1 MFGRLIGFALTQR
14 LLMLLVALALVGAG
28 WRAFQ
33 QTPIDAFPDV
43 SVPQVKVVMK
53 APGMTPEEIE
63 TRITSLIEIEML
75 GIPNQVMLRS
85 IAKYGLTD
93 ITVDFEEG
101 TDIYWARQQVAERLA
116 AIRGDLPV
124 GIEGGLAPL
133 TTPLG
138 EMFMFSIEGDALT
151 LAEKR
156 DLLDWTIRPALRS
169 VTGVADVNSLGGFVT
184 TFEVEPDNARMSA
197 YGISLGQLRA
207 AIEANNRN
215 DGAGR
220 LDDGEEVLLVRS
232 EGAIQT
238 LEDLAAI
245 VVGGDAGQPVRVAD
259 VAEVRRAALT
269 RYGAVTRNG
278 EGEAVEGLVLGLR
291 GANARK
297 LVAGVQAKLDELA
310 AGLPEGIEI
319 DVFYD
324 RGVLVD
330 RAVSTV
336 SMALVQAVVLVVLL
350 LVLFLGDLRA
360 ALTVALILPLAALA
374 TFVLMRVF
382 GLSANLM
389 SLGGLAIAIGMLVDS
404 AVVVVENVV
413 TQLAR
418 HGSTGSSGGAVAA
431 AHAGLNGEL
440 DAGSSAK
447 PSSELGAG
455 PGAEVSAGAGTA
467 AGTGIGTDTGAR
479 RLPRL
484 HLIYRATREVA
495 LPVASGTLI
504 IVIVFLPL
512 LTLQGLEGKLF
523 VPVALTIVFAL
534 ASALL
539 LSLTVIPVL
548 ASYLLGKGGADEP
561 WVVRQLLK
569 VYGPSLSWALK
580 REWLIVGLAVALL
593 VGAGAL
599 YLRVGKTFM
608 PTMDEGDLIVQL
620 EKLPSINLE
629 QSLDIDLRVQQAIMQ
644 AVPEVR
650 GVVARTGS
658 DELGLDPMGLNQT
671 DSFLILAPRE
681 DWRFETKDALVD
693 AIRTVLEGFPGLD
706 YAFTQPIEMRVSEML
721 TGVRGDLAV
730 KVFGGNQDELNR
742 ITEEIVAV
750 LEQLDGAED
759 VFTPKNEGAQYLNL
773 VVDRLEAGRLGV
785 DADALAAMLRAQIE
799 GLEVGTIYREGK
811 RRPLVI
817 RASEA
822 LRASPARFRGLQ
834 LALPDGRS
842 VPVENL
848 VSMERVEGPVVLSRE
863 LGNRM
868 SVAIANVGSGR
879 DLVGFVEEARA
890 AVAEQ
895 VKLPVGYWIE
905 WGGEF
910 ENQQR
915 AAARLAL
922 VVPIALVLIFLVLF
936 STFGSLRQS
945 LLVLSNIPFALIGGV
960 VALAITGEYLSVP
973 ASVGFIALLGIAVL
987 NGVMLVTWFNQ
998 LRAMGRPMQE
1008 VVVEGAKR
1016 RLRPVLMTATT
1027 AAFGLAPLLFA
1038 TGPGSEIQRPLA
1050 IVVIG
1055 GLVSSTL
1062 LTLVLLP
1069 ILYRR
1074 VG

>member
-1 MFGRLIGFALTQR
+1 MFARLIGFALTQR
-14 LLMLLVALALVGAG
+14 LLMLLVVLALVGAG

-93 ITVDFEEG
+93 ITVDFAEG
-101 TDIYWARQQVAERLA
+101 TDIYWARQQVSERLA
-116 AIRGDLPV
+116 SIRGDLPA

-138 EMFMFSIEGDALT
+138 EMFMFSIEGDSLT

-207 AIEANNRN
+207 TIEANNRN

-232 EGAIQT
+232 EGAIET
-238 LEDLAAI
+238 LDDLAAI

-418 HGSTGSSGGAVAA
+418 HGT
-431 AHAGLNGEL
+431 NT
-440 DAGSSAK
+440 
-447 PSSELGAG
+447 SE
-455 PGAEVSAGAGTA
+455 
-467 AGTGIGTDTGAR
+467 TGAR

-548 ASYLLGKGGADEP
+548 ASYLLGKGGAQEP
-561 WVVRQLLK
+561 WIVRQLLK
-569 VYGPSLSWALK
+569 VYGPSLTWALK

-593 VGAGAL
+593 VSAGAL

-681 DWRFETKDALVD
+681 DWRFETKDELVD
-693 AIRTVLEGFPGLD
+693 AIRRVLEGFPGLD

-742 ITEEIVAV
+742 ITEEIVTV

-848 VSMERVEGPVVLSRE
+848 VRIERVEGPVVLSRE

-868 SVAIANVGSGR
+868 STAIANVGSGR

-895 VKLPVGYWIE
+895 IQLPVGYWIE

-922 VVPIALVLIFLVLF
+922 VVPVALLLIFLVLF

-960 VALAITGEYLSVP
+960 VALAVTGEYLSVP

-998 LRAMGRPMQE
+998 LRALGRPMQE

-1074 VG
+1074 FG